1 MKFEVQK
8 QEQQMPVYW
17 EQSACGLQAKDFDT
31 KVEDEDYV
39 THKPQ
44 MQCNE

>member
-8 QEQQMPVYW
+8 QKQQMSIYW
-17 EQSACGLQAKDFDT
+17 EQSACGLQAKNFDT

-39 THKPQ
+39 T
-44 MQCNE
+44 